1 MRNHGIL
8 RLASVLLSPDA
19 AMTAMLVGLGV
30 TLGSL
35 VVQGMAATVGVEAI
49 SALMAKRLV
58 GIHLWRNGAD
68 TLLLIMTLLTGH
80 LAQMAVWA
88 AAFVAAGQFETFT
101 AAFYHSAVN
110 YTTLGYGDI
119 VMSKDWRLLGPQ
131 EAACGTLAFGWST
144 AALVTIVIRL
154 GRYRHRAQMLIS
166 RALAK
171 NS

>member
-1 MRNHGIL
+1 
-8 RLASVLLSPDA
+8 
-19 AMTAMLVGLGV
+19 MTAMLVGLGV

-35 VVQGMAATVGVEAI
+35 VVQGMAATVGIEAI

-58 GIHLWRNGAD
+58 GIHLWRNGAA

-110 YTTLGYGDI
+110 YPTLGYGDM
-119 VMSKDWRLLGPQ
+119 VMSKDWRLLV
-131 EAACGTLAFGWST
+131 FGWST
-144 AALVTIVIRL
+144 DALVYIVILLVRQ
-154 GRYRHRAQMLIS
+154 RHRARLIVTVGYAHRLS
-166 RALAK
+166 
-171 NS
+171 

>member
-1 MRNHGIL
+1 
-8 RLASVLLSPDA
+8 LASVLLSPDA

-58 GIHLWRNGAD
+58 GIHLWRNGAA

-88 AAFVAAGQFETFT
+88 AAFVVAGQFETFT
-101 AAFYHSAVN
+101 VAFYHSAVN
-110 YTTLGYGDI
+110 YTTLGYGDM
-119 VMSKDWRLLGPQ
+119 VMSKDWRL
-131 EAACGTLAFGWST
+131 LAFGWST

-154 GRYRHRAQMLIS
+154 GRYRHRAQILIS

>member
-1 MRNHGIL
+1 
-8 RLASVLLSPDA
+8 
-19 AMTAMLVGLGV
+19 MTAMLVGLGV

-58 GIHLWRNGAD
+58 GIHLWRNGAA

-101 AAFYHSAVN
+101 VAFYHSAVN
-110 YTTLGYGDI
+110 YTTVGYGDM
-119 VMSKDWRLLGPQ
+119 VMSKD
-131 EAACGTLAFGWST
+131 GWST